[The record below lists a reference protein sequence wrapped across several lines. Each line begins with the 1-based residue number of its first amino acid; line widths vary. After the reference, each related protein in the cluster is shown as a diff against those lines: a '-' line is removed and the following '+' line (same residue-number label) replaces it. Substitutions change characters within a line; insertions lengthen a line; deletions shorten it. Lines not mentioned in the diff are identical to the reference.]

1 MKFIYATRIATGQVF
16 CIPES
21 DLIEYPET
29 FSPIVQEVPV
39 EPVVLE
45 EPKVKDVVAHEVIK
59 HTRSK
64 KAKPL

>member
-21 DLIEYPET
+21 DLTEYPET
-29 FSPIVQEVPV
+29 FSPLPSV
-39 EPVVLE
+39 EPAVPEVK
-45 EPKVKDVVAHEVIK
+45 EPKDVVAHEVIK

-64 KAKPL
+64 KAKQA